1 MSSELNKALNE
12 VKIVRDFLKRA
23 DVRSAL
29 AGLNTDELFGATYS
43 ASRAA
48 IRLSH
53 EIKARSLE
61 AA

>member
-1 MSSELNKALNE
+1 MSSELNKALKE
-12 VKIVRDFLKRA
+12 VQIVRDFLKRA

-29 AGLNTDELFGATYS
+29 SGLNTDDLFAATYS

>member
-1 MSSELNKALNE
+1 MSSELDKALSE
-12 VKIVRDFLKRA
+12 VQIVRDFLKRA

-29 AGLNTDELFGATYS
+29 SGLNTDDLFGATYS

>member
-1 MSSELNKALNE
+1 MSSEMNKALNE

-29 AGLNTDELFGATYS
+29 SGLNTDDLFRATYS

>member
-1 MSSELNKALNE
+1 MTDELEKALNE
-12 VKIVRDFLKRA
+12 VQIVRDFLRRA

-29 AGLNTDELFGATYS
+29 AGLNTDDLFGATYS

-53 EIKARSLE
+53 EIKTRSLE